1 MNIIIALYCWNEIWS
16 TKVKLEFYIQ
26 NKNLTKMLPIIQFLT
41 IEWFS
46 YDIISCLQSFILIL
60 LLIYKYFSCIN

>member
-46 YDIISCLQSFILIL
+46 YDIISCLQSCILI